1 MLGMLLKDYYSLRSY
16 FKKQFFLMI
25 VLYLILAL
33 ALQNMSFF
41 STMMMMYACLLY
53 TSILCRRE
61 GRFWM
66 PESQASS

>member
-16 FKKQFFLMI
+16 FKKQIFLMI

-41 STMMMMYACLLY
+41 
-53 TSILCRRE
+53 I
-61 GRFWM
+61 
-66 PESQASS
+66 